1 MLTSKIT
8 KIGKA
13 VICGGRGVGK
23 TAMLEQLIYGHV
35 TIDSELHSTIE
46 DTYVASVDTG
56 KGSRDMLRIYDTAGL
71 QGNVQL
77 PRHYLLF
84 SDAFILVYDPS
95 DPASLD
101 MLAGIKSDIDKY
113 KDKKEMII
121 IVIANMHS
129 RHTRSTGALPI
140 NVTSPGGGSVA
151 HSPNGNHHTNGSS
164 TTQPVND
171 LIESNLNRANNW
183 CARERIKHYTVNAM
197 ERASLYEPFI
207 QLAIRMYPTQTK
219 SSFPQLRQLTQKT
232 SKVDNS

>member
-8 KIGKA
+8 KIGK
-13 VICGGRGVGK
+13 VVLCGGKGVGK

-84 SDAFILVYDPS
+84 ADAFVLVYDPS

-101 MLAGIKSDIDKY
+101 LLAGIKSDIDKY

-129 RHTRSTGALPI
+129 RHPRSAGNGAPTGTVPQ
-140 NVTSPGGGSVA
+140 
-151 HSPNGNHHTNGSS
+151 SPNGNQYHSTSNGSQIS
-164 TTQPVND
+164 NND

-207 QLAIRMYPTQTK
+207 QLAIRLYPTQTK

>member
-8 KIGKA
+8 KIGKV
-13 VICGGRGVGK
+13 VICGAKGVGK

-101 MLAGIKSDIDKY
+101 MLAGIKSDVDKY

-121 IVIANMHS
+121 IVIANMRS
-129 RHTRSTGALPI
+129 RQTRSSVASTT
-140 NVTSPGGGSVA
+140 NNSSSGGGTTA
-151 HSPNGNHHTNGSS
+151 LNSPNGSYHSVGN
-164 TTQPVND
+164 TQLNNND

-183 CARERIKHYTVNAM
+183 CSRERIKHYTVNAM

-207 QLAIRMYPTQTK
+207 QLAIRMYPAQTK

>member
-8 KIGKA
+8 KIGK
-13 VICGGRGVGK
+13 VVLCGGKGVGK

-84 SDAFILVYDPS
+84 ADAFVLLYDPS

-101 MLAGIKSDIDKY
+101 LLAGIKSDIDKY
-113 KDKKEMII
+113 KEKKEMII

-129 RHTRSTGALPI
+129 RQSRLSGGAVP
-140 NVTSPGGGSVA
+140 
-151 HSPNGNHHTNGSS
+151 HSPNGNQYHSSSASNGNQISN
-164 TTQPVND
+164 ND

-207 QLAIRMYPTQTK
+207 QLAIRLYPTQTK